1 MASING
7 TTCNI
12 KVVDISIVHRNR
24 SVSIVGSNNNP
35 IEDYGYDGLSITISG
50 VEYSQSDYDDVIA
63 EFMKTGKQILIIRS
77 GWEYRVHSVR
87 MNQVGTEGY
96 ADDKFYPY
104 SLTMLTRTPFQYST
118 TDISRPKTI
127 TSNNQEWSA
136 DNSANNISTAG
147 TVDTQVDIKLEASNT
162 PSAESATISQTAGC

>member
-12 KVVDISIVHRNR
+12 KVVDISIIHRNR
-24 SVSIVGSNNNP
+24 SISIVGSNNNP
-35 IEDYGYDGLSITISG
+35 VEDYGFEGLSITISG

-77 GWEYRVHSVR
+77 DWEYRVHSAR
-87 MNQVGTEGY
+87 LNQVGKDGY
-96 ADDKFYPY
+96 ADDKYYPY
-104 SLTMLTRTPFQYST
+104 SLTMKTRTPFQYST

-147 TVDTQVDIKLEASNT
+147 TVDTPVDIEITASST
-162 PSAESATISQTAGC
+162 SATAQETISQTESY

>member
-7 TTCNI
+7 TVFTLKI
-12 KVVDISIVHRNR
+12 ISISIVHRNR
-24 SVSIVGSNNNP
+24 QISIVGSNDNP
-35 IEDYGYDGLSITISG
+35 IEDYGYDGLSIEISG
-50 VEYSQSDYDDVIA
+50 AEYSQSDYDDVIA
-63 EFMKTGKQILIIRS
+63 EFMQTGEHILIIRP

-87 MNQVGTEGY
+87 LNPVGREGY
-96 ADDKFYPY
+96 GDDLYYPY
-104 SLTMLTRTPFQYST
+104 SLSMLTRTPFQYST

-147 TVDTQVDIKLEASNT
+147 TVDTPVDIEITASST
-162 PSAESATISQTAGC
+162 PGTAQETISQTESY